1 MTSPSSREFYVLGAV
16 LIVTAAQELLELL
29 DLERSQGGEIGLLRM
44 ALQLGQVLAILAV
57 IFAGFRLWQA
67 KADEVEQLRG
77 QAAELEQALAARE
90 SRERDVARSVEQLAA
105 EQEEERR
112 LLAYDIHDGLAQII
126 VSAKQHLDTFEDLWR
141 EEPAQASPELEKGLD
156 RLGRAVVETRL
167 LLATLRPGGL
177 TTQGLVPAVRTLLED
192 LGRRE
197 GWKTTL
203 TAELGDG
210 RLPGTV
216 EVAVY
221 RIVQEALTNVLKH
234 ARAGAVDVALHR
246 DGSTLVVEVTD
257 DGTGIAPPTPGRAFH
272 GLGLVGMQERARLVG
287 GTCRIEGLSPAG
299 TRVQLTVPLKE
310 SA

>member
-1 MTSPSSREFYVLGAV
+1 ML
-16 LIVTAAQELLELL
+16 LVTAAQELLELL
-29 DLERSQGGEIGLLRM
+29 DLERSQTGEMSLLRM
-44 ALQLGQVLAILAV
+44 ALQLGQVLAILLV

-67 KADEVEQLRG
+67 KVDEVEQLRG
-77 QAAELEQALAARE
+77 RMAELEQKLAARE
-90 SRERDVARSVEQLAA
+90 FREHDVARSVEQLAA
-105 EQEEERR
+105 EREEERR

-141 EEPAQASPELEKGLD
+141 EDPAQAGPELEKGLD

-167 LLATLRPGGL
+167 LLATLRPGGP
-177 TTQGLVPAVRTLLED
+177 TSQGLVPAVRALLED
-192 LGRRE
+192 LGRRA

-203 TAELGDG
+203 AADLGDG
-210 RLPGTV
+210 RPPGTV

-234 ARAGAVDVALHR
+234 ARADAVAVSLHR

-257 DGTGIAPPTPGRAFH
+257 TGTGIAASASERALH

-287 GTCRIEGLSPAG
+287 GSCRIERVAPAG
-299 TRVQLTVPLKE
+299 TRVRASIPMVAGVPLSPGGGSE
-310 SA
+310 

>member
-1 MTSPSSREFYVLGAV
+1 MKSSKEFYVLGAV

-29 DLERSQGGEIGLLRM
+29 DLERSQAGEIGLLRM
-44 ALQLGQVLAILAV
+44 ALQLGQVLAILVV

-67 KADEVEQLRG
+67 KVD
-77 QAAELEQALAARE
+77 ELEQVRGRMVELEHELAARE
-90 SRERDVARSVEQLAA
+90 SRERAVARSA
-105 EQEEERR
+105 EQSTAEREEERR

-126 VSAKQHLDTFEDLWR
+126 VSAKQHLDTFEDLR
-141 EEPAQASPELEKGLD
+141 HEDPAQAGPELEKGLD

-177 TTQGLVPAVRTLLED
+177 TSQGLVPAVRALLD
-192 LGRRE
+192 DMGRRE

-203 TAELGDG
+203 TADLGDG

-234 ARAGAVDVALHR
+234 AHAGAVGVALRR
-246 DGSTLVVEVTD
+246 DGSTLLVEVTD
-257 DGTGIAPPTPGRAFH
+257 TGTGIAPATPGRALH
-272 GLGLVGMQERARLVG
+272 GLGLVAMQERARLVG
-287 GTCRIEGLSPAG
+287 GSCRIEGVSPAG
-299 TRVQLTVPLKE
+299 TQVQVTIPLKD

>member
-1 MTSPSSREFYVLGAV
+1 MTSSREFYVLGAV

-29 DLERSQGGEIGLLRM
+29 DLERSQAGEIGLLRM
-44 ALQLGQVLAILAV
+44 AMQLGQVLAILAV

-67 KADEVEQLRG
+67 KVDEVEQVRG
-77 QAAELEQALAARE
+77 RAAELEQELAARE
-90 SRERDVARSVEQLAA
+90 SREHDVARSVAQASA
-105 EQEEERR
+105 EREEERR

-141 EEPAQASPELEKGLD
+141 EDPARAGPELEKGLD

-177 TTQGLVPAVRTLLED
+177 TSQGLVPALRALLED

-197 GWKTTL
+197 GWKTAL
-203 TAELGDG
+203 TADLGDG

-216 EVAVY
+216 ELAVY
-221 RIVQEALTNVLKH
+221 RIVQEALTNVAKH
-234 ARAGAVDVALHR
+234 ARAGAAAVALHR
-246 DGSTLVVEVTD
+246 DGPVLVVEVTD
-257 DGTGIAPPTPGRAFH
+257 TGAGIASPGPQRALH

-287 GTCRIEGLSPAG
+287 GSCRIESASPAG
-299 TRVQLTVPLKE
+299 TRVRVTIPLKE
-310 SA
+310 HP

>member
-1 MTSPSSREFYVLGAV
+1 MKSSKEFYVLGAV

-29 DLERSQGGEIGLLRM
+29 DLERSQAGEMGLLRM

-67 KADEVEQLRG
+67 KVDEVEQLRG
-77 QAAELEQALAARE
+77 QVGELEQELQARE
-90 SRERDVARSVEQLAA
+90 SRQLAVARSA
-105 EQEEERR
+105 EQSTAEREEERR

-141 EEPAQASPELEKGLD
+141 EDPAQAGPELEKGLD

-177 TTQGLVPAVRTLLED
+177 TSQGLVPAIRALLD
-192 LGRRE
+192 DMGRRE

-203 TAELGDG
+203 TADLGDG

-234 ARAGAVDVALHR
+234 AHAGAVEVALRR
-246 DGSTLVVEVTD
+246 DGSTLLAEVTD
-257 DGTGIAPPTPGRAFH
+257 TGTGIAPATAGRALH

-287 GTCRIEGLSPAG
+287 GSCRIESASPAG
-299 TRVQLTVPLKE
+299 TRVQVTIPLKE
-310 SA
+310 HA

>member
-1 MTSPSSREFYVLGAV
+1 MTRSKEFYVLGAV

-29 DLERSQGGEIGLLRM
+29 DLERSQAGEIGLLRM

-67 KADEVEQLRG
+67 KVDEVEQVRG
-77 QAAELEQALAARE
+77 RMVELEQELAARE
-90 SRERDVARSVEQLAA
+90 SRERAVTRSA
-105 EQEEERR
+105 EQSTAEREEEQR

-141 EEPAQASPELEKGLD
+141 EDPAQAGPELEKGLD

-177 TTQGLVPAVRTLLED
+177 TSQGLVPAVRVLMED
-192 LGRRE
+192 MGRRE

-234 ARAGAVDVALHR
+234 AHAGAVGVALHR
-246 DGSTLVVEVTD
+246 DGPTLRVEVTD
-257 DGTGIAPPTPGRAFH
+257 TGTGIAPPTSERALH
-272 GLGLVGMQERARLVG
+272 GLGLVGMQERARLIG
-287 GTCRIEGLSPAG
+287 GSCQIEGVDPAG
-299 TRVQLTVPLKE
+299 TRVQVTIPLKE

>member
-1 MTSPSSREFYVLGAV
+1 MTSSKEFYVLGAV

-29 DLERSQGGEIGLLRM
+29 DLERGQAGEIGLLRM

-57 IFAGFRLWQA
+57 IFAGFRLWQG
-67 KADEVEQLRG
+67 KVDEVEQVRG
-77 QAAELEQALAARE
+77 RMVELEQELAERE
-90 SRERDVARSVEQLAA
+90 SRERAVARSA
-105 EQEEERR
+105 EQATSEREEERR

-141 EEPAQASPELEKGLD
+141 EDPAQAGPELEKGLD

-177 TTQGLVPAVRTLLED
+177 TSQGLVPAVRALLED
-192 LGRRE
+192 MGRRE

-203 TAELGDG
+203 TADLGDG

-234 ARAGAVDVALHR
+234 AHAGAVGVALHR
-246 DGSTLVVEVTD
+246 DRSTLRVEVTD
-257 DGTGIAPPTPGRAFH
+257 TGTGIALPTSARALH
-272 GLGLVGMQERARLVG
+272 GLGLAGMQERARLVG
-287 GTCRIEGLSPAG
+287 GSCQIEGVAPAG
-299 TRVQLTVPLKE
+299 TRVQVTIPLKD

>member
-1 MTSPSSREFYVLGAV
+1 MKSAKEFYVLGAV

-29 DLERSQGGEIGLLRM
+29 DLERSQAGEIGLLRM
-44 ALQLGQVLAILAV
+44 ALQLGQVLAILVV

-67 KADEVEQLRG
+67 KVDETEQVRG
-77 QAAELEQALAARE
+77 RMVELEHELAARE
-90 SRERDVARSVEQLAA
+90 SRERAVARSA
-105 EQEEERR
+105 EQSTAEREEERR

-141 EEPAQASPELEKGLD
+141 EDPAQAGPELEKGLD

-177 TTQGLVPAVRTLLED
+177 TSQGLVPAVRALLD
-192 LGRRE
+192 DMGRRE

-203 TAELGDG
+203 TADLGDG

-234 ARAGAVDVALHR
+234 AHAGAVGVALRR
-246 DGSTLVVEVTD
+246 DGATLLVEVTD
-257 DGTGIAPPTPGRAFH
+257 TGTGIAPATSERALH

-287 GTCRIEGLSPAG
+287 GSCRIEGVSPAG
-299 TRVQLTVPLKE
+299 TRVQVTIPLKD